1 MVLHYIAQSPFYL
14 TSKVKHTGIEMREIV
29 IPHLTTSLQFS
40 EINYVKRE
48 RKEKSLLFFFIDL
61 SHKLENK
68 YLHLNLLSTISTLL

>member
-1 MVLHYIAQSPFYL
+1 MVMHYIAQSPFYL

-48 RKEKSLLFFFIDL
+48 RKEKSLLFF
-61 SHKLENK
+61 
-68 YLHLNLLSTISTLL
+68 LLTLVTNWKINTYI